1 MANLRIRPRV
11 LLRGL
16 ALLAS
21 LAALGWIAQW
31 MLNAHLLS
39 EQWIDAE
46 VAGHGLAGYAIFI
59 GVGALATALGFPRQV
74 VAFLG
79 GYAFGAIVGTELAL
93 VATIL
98 GCAGTFLYAR
108 GFARSLL
115 ARRLAGRVR
124 QFDEF
129 VGLHPF
135 QMTMIVR
142 LLPVGSNV
150 LTNLVAG
157 VSRVRP
163 APFFAGSAVGY
174 LPQTLAFALA
184 GSGVAIAPV
193 FELVLGAALFVASA
207 LLGIALYR
215 RHRHGTAL
223 EAAIDEALEH
233 GEFARKDAL

>member
-1 MANLRIRPRV
+1 MASRRLRPHV

-21 LAALGWIAQW
+21 LAALGWTAQW
-31 MLNAHLLS
+31 MLDAHLLS
-39 EQWIDAE
+39 QQWIDAE
-46 VAGHGLAGYAIFI
+46 VAGNGMAGHAIFVGI
-59 GVGALATALGFPRQV
+59 GALATALGFPRQV

-93 VATIL
+93 VAAIL

-108 GFARSLL
+108 GFARALL
-115 ARRLAGRVR
+115 ARRMAGRVR
-124 QFDEF
+124 KFDEF

-142 LLPVGSNV
+142 LLPVGNNF

-163 APFFAGSAVGY
+163 APFVAGSAVGY

-193 FELVLGAALFVASA
+193 FELAVGAALFVASA

-223 EAAIDEALEH
+223 EEAIDDALESGDLAH
-233 GEFARKDAL
+233 KDVI

>member
-1 MANLRIRPRV
+1 MASHRLRPQV

-16 ALLAS
+16 ALLLS
-21 LAALGWIAQW
+21 LAALGWTAQW
-31 MLNAHLLS
+31 VLDAHLLS
-39 EQWIDAE
+39 PQWMDAE
-46 VAGHGLAGYAIFI
+46 VVGHGAAGYAIFVGI
-59 GVGALATALGFPRQV
+59 GALATALGFPRQV

-79 GYAFGAIVGTELAL
+79 GYAFGTLVGTELAL
-93 VATIL
+93 VAAIL

-108 GFARSLL
+108 GFARPLL

-135 QMTMIVR
+135 QTTMIVR
-142 LLPVGSNV
+142 LLPVGSNF

-163 APFFAGSAVGY
+163 LPFLAGSAVGY
-174 LPQTLAFALA
+174 VPQTLAFALA

-193 FELVLGAALFVASA
+193 FELVLGAVLFVASA

-223 EAAIDEALEH
+223 EQAIDDALEH
-233 GEFARKDAL
+233 GDLARKDVV

>member
-1 MANLRIRPRV
+1 MASLRIRPRV

-21 LAALGWIAQW
+21 LAALGWTAQW
-31 MLNAHLLS
+31 MLDAHLLS
-39 EQWIDAE
+39 QQWIDAE
-46 VAGHGLAGYAIFI
+46 VAGHGLAGHAIFVGI
-59 GVGALATALGFPRQV
+59 GALATALGFPRQV

-93 VATIL
+93 VAAIL

-108 GFARSLL
+108 GLARPLL

-124 QFDEF
+124 MFDEF

-157 VSRVRP
+157 VSHIRP
-163 APFFAGSAVGY
+163 APFFAGSAAGY

-193 FELVLGAALFVASA
+193 FELVLGVTLFVASA

-223 EAAIDEALEH
+223 EAAIDDALEH
-233 GEFARKDAL
+233 GELARKDVL

>member
-21 LAALGWIAQW
+21 LAALGWTAQW

-46 VAGHGLAGYAIFI
+46 VAGHGAAGYVAFI

-79 GYAFGAIVGTELAL
+79 GYAFGSIVGTEVAL

-98 GCAGTFLYAR
+98 GCIGTFLYAR

-150 LTNLVAG
+150 LTNLIAG

-163 APFFAGSAVGY
+163 APFIAGSAVGY

-207 LLGIALYR
+207 VLGIALYR

-223 EAAIDEALEH
+223 EDAIDDALERGDLAH
-233 GEFARKDAL
+233 KDVF

>member
-1 MANLRIRPRV
+1 MASLRVRPRV

-16 ALLAS
+16 LLLAS
-21 LAALGWIAQW
+21 LAALGWTARW
-31 MLNAHLLS
+31 MLDADLLS
-39 EQWIDAE
+39 RQWIDAE
-46 VAGHGLAGYAIFI
+46 VTGHGLAGYAIFL

-79 GYAFGAIVGTELAL
+79 GYAFGTLAGTELAL
-93 VATIL
+93 AATVL
-98 GCAGTFLYAR
+98 GCLGSFLYAR

-129 VGLHPF
+129 VGQHPF

-163 APFFAGSAVGY
+163 APFVAGSAVGY

-184 GSGVAIAPV
+184 GSGVALAPV
-193 FELVLGAALFVASA
+193 LELGLGTALFIASA
-207 LLGIALYR
+207 VMGIMLYR
-215 RHRHGTAL
+215 RHRHGTEL
-223 EAAIDEALEH
+223 EEAIDEALES
-233 GEFARKDAL
+233 GESAGKEAF

>member
-21 LAALGWIAQW
+21 LAALGWTAQW

-46 VAGHGLAGYAIFI
+46 VAGHGLTGYAIFV

-98 GCAGTFLYAR
+98 GCIGTFLYAR

-124 QFDEF
+124 HFDEF

-142 LLPVGSNV
+142 LLPIGSNV
-150 LTNLVAG
+150 LTNLIAG

-223 EAAIDEALEH
+223 EAAIDDALEH
-233 GEFARKDAL
+233 GQLARKDVL

>member
-1 MANLRIRPRV
+1 MASRRVRPRV

-16 ALLAS
+16 LLLAS
-21 LAALGWIAQW
+21 LAALGWTAQW
-31 MLNAHLLS
+31 MLDAHLLS
-39 EQWIDAE
+39 QQWIDKE
-46 VAGHGLAGYAIFI
+46 VSGHGLAGYAIFV
-59 GVGALATALGFPRQV
+59 GVGTLATALGFPRQV

-93 VATIL
+93 VATVL
-98 GCAGTFLYAR
+98 GCVGTFLYAR

-150 LTNLVAG
+150 LTNLIAG

-163 APFFAGSAVGY
+163 APFVAGSAVGY

-193 FELVLGAALFVASA
+193 FELVLGAALFIVSA
-207 LLGIALYR
+207 LLGIVLYR

-223 EAAIDEALEH
+223 EKEIDDALES
-233 GEFARKDAL
+233 GDLAPKDVF

>member
-1 MANLRIRPRV
+1 MASRRIRPGV
-11 LLRGL
+11 VLRGL
-16 ALLAS
+16 LLLAS
-21 LAALGWIAQW
+21 LAALGWTAQW
-31 MLNAHLLS
+31 MLDAHLLS
-39 EQWIDAE
+39 QQWIDQE
-46 VAGHGLAGYAIFI
+46 VTGHGPAGYAIFV

-93 VATIL
+93 VATII
-98 GCAGTFLYAR
+98 GCASTFLYAR
-108 GFARSLL
+108 GFARALL

-124 QFDEF
+124 KFDEF
-129 VGLHPF
+129 IGLHPF

-142 LLPVGSNV
+142 LLPVGNNF

-163 APFFAGSAVGY
+163 APFLAGSAVGY
-174 LPQTLAFALA
+174 LPQTVAFALA

-193 FELVLGAALFVASA
+193 FELALGASLFVASA
-207 LLGIALYR
+207 LLGIVLYR

-223 EAAIDEALEH
+223 EKEIDDALES
-233 GEFARKDAL
+233 GDLAPKDVF